1 MLTALATSF
10 DETWKSSVT
19 LLIFTRISAA
29 SCLTVNRLGGSL
41 NVTPCKWM
49 IDDTLLAMLR
59 SSRSVERGVKR
70 IVPRSREES
79 FSRSPPPARTPNY
92 QKSAALFVSWNSY
105 AETRRYTLRNAPV
118 CSDSNRCDSKETK
131 EVGENR
137 LSTRPMLPMGEEESP
152 LGRIVSELLRMSF
165 IYPTFLEGGDH
176 WEKLDETARAQKLQ
190 EETQVIIDEAA
201 ALFGDDVVVPGLNS
215 NLGQNTARAL
225 DALLRLRLIPRDSDT
240 EEEKSRKLREAKETS
255 AEMFN
260 EDFRNVGPLMYFMKR
275 AFERAGRQSVVV
287 QRFEALII
295 EEINQ
300 TYDVGHSERLKRLLK
315 KNEEHAIWDAI
326 SKKTDWMIV
335 VSKGLLQADSHALTL
350 QVVPHWLIIHQD
362 IVAVQRSCL
371 AGCLYRFI
379 KRQPN
384 RRIRIDQ
391 LEKAVKNN
399 EPKLFDGLFDPNWP
413 MNTSAG
419 ERLEAI
425 DDVLCNHNKMFVVSD
440 GTVSISERVVTVLLQ
455 PLV

>member
-1 MLTALATSF
+1 MCFQTFYWQCLGAV
-10 DETWKSSVT
+10 DQWK
-19 LLIFTRISAA
+19 
-29 SCLTVNRLGGSL
+29 
-41 NVTPCKWM
+41 
-49 IDDTLLAMLR
+49 
-59 SSRSVERGVKR
+59 
-70 IVPRSREES
+70 EES
-79 FSRSPPPARTPNY
+79 SGSSLA
-92 QKSAALFVSWNSY
+92 
-105 AETRRYTLRNAPV
+105 
-118 CSDSNRCDSKETK
+118 CDSKETK
-131 EVGENR
+131 EVGTNE
-137 LSTRPMLPMGEEESP
+137 LSARPVLPMGEEESP

-165 IYPTFLEGGDH
+165 
-176 WEKLDETARAQKLQ
+176 
-190 EETQVIIDEAA
+190 EETQVIIEEAA

-240 EEEKSRKLREAKETS
+240 EEEKTRKLREAKETS
-255 AEMFN
+255 AEMFK

-300 TYDVGHSERLKRLLK
+300 TYDAGHSERLKRLLK
-315 KNEEHAIWDAI
+315 KNGEHAIWDAI

-335 VSKGLLQADSHALTL
+335 VSKGLLQTDSHALTL

-379 KRQPN
+379 KRQSN
-384 RRIRIDQ
+384 RRIPIDQ
-391 LEKAVKNN
+391 LEEAVENN
-399 EPKLFDGLFDPNWP
+399 EPKLFDGLLDSNWP
-413 MNTSAG
+413 MNTSAD

-425 DDVLCNHNKMFVVSD
+425 DDVLCNHDKVAFS
-440 GTVSISERVVTVLLQ
+440 S
-455 PLV
+455 